1 MNGIKMGRFCE
12 NWYEKWN
19 KKRRNERFGNGGLR
33 ERRRKVERE
42 RAEIEDQNKGES
54 VDTEVK
60 NP

>member
-1 MNGIKMGRFCE
+1 MGRFCE